1 MSSRFLPDRVLVRI
15 QSGAPV
21 WTCSVNGS
29 TDALIKRA
37 QPITAEPEFDSQQV
51 YQTSGSTLTL

>member
-1 MSSRFLPDRVLVRI
+1 MQVRVLSR
-15 QSGAPV
+15 APV

-29 TDALIKRA
+29 TDALIQRA

-51 YQTSGSTLTL
+51 YQTSGSALTL